1 VTFTEAGVFVLI
13 LFAGVVSLV
22 ALITAVIVL
31 LAFLRNAVPIAECL
45 KPVPVEEAPNVAT

>member
-22 ALITAVIVL
+22 ALITAAIVL
-31 LAFLRNAVPIAECL
+31 LAFLRNAVPIADRL
-45 KPVPVEEAPNVAT
+45 KPVPVEEAPNVAS